1 MNIFDTILASYR
13 MLQIFTLF
21 LYPRSLKASC

>member
-1 MNIFDTILASYR
+1 MEGRLFQSVLLHF

-21 LYPRSLKASC
+21 LLMTWS